1 MAAMAGEASRNSCLE
16 QILSAQAPVVLLR
29 GPAACGKTSAVLAL
43 YRHHK
48 GRCLVLAPNAVAA
61 AAMRSA
67 VLAASPTGVAVRPM
81 VMTFAGLVGRIL
93 AGAPAAHGVLSPFR
107 RHLLL
112 RQIADDLNA
121 AGAISSLAAV
131 ADTPGLVTALDRA
144 IAELKRAAVEP
155 DALARAVGAARGKS
169 ADLVAVYKRYQQHLH
184 ASQTYDPEGLTW
196 LARDLLAQWPGP
208 GLPAGLSDVQAVAAD
223 GFTDFTPTEMDLLV
237 HLSRLLP
244 RVVITLPYSDD
255 GRTRLWHWTART
267 AHNIRRV
274 FGARLTEIG
283 LTRDQTAGPRT
294 KTSPAPPPLAALW
307 DRVFDFDAPSCKLP
321 AGLSLIAASGTEAE
335 VAAAARR
342 IKRLLVEGAPAG
354 SIVVLAR
361 SLDIYR
367 AAIERIFAAYRIPI
381 RHTGKPLRESPI
393 VRFALDVAEL
403 QPQLGYRQVLRVIRS
418 SYFRPQALGP
428 FDAGTVAAAEAVIR
442 WGNVV
447 SGKNA
452 YAQAARRL
460 AARLDRGREGLD
472 EDDNR
477 LPRETPQQV
486 RQAAEMLEALFA
498 LSQAAS
504 KKAGDGLAMIV
515 ERLQLREAACDHDDA
530 NLVAADL
537 RALAALEA
545 ALRELPRPAPPLAQ
559 IEQALGA
566 VTCPPAA
573 TESAVDVLDVLDAR
587 ALRYTHVFCL
597 GLTEG
602 QFPQK
607 FTDGSLIGER
617 DRRDWAA
624 RGVALD
630 TRDDLVAREM
640 MLWYLAASRADA
652 ALTLSFLAS
661 DAAGRPAA
669 PSSFLLSLLDPA
681 GKMKAAEAAGIV
693 ETIGPGQFLPPA
705 DAIASDDEAA
715 TAAVVGLFDRDTDPA
730 GAALAWAA
738 AHAPRR
744 LAATAAGLLA
754 RHHRWSRGPCDA
766 YDGRISDADLLAHLA
781 DRFGPQAVFSASQLN
796 AFGLCPWQFF
806 ASYVLGLQPL
816 EPPTDRL
823 TPLDRGL
830 FCHRVLF
837 RLFSQLAKESGEGF
851 RLASADRS
859 RLTELLDE
867 AVAKESAA
875 VESRDPA
882 YPALW
887 QVQRQQM
894 HDDLSAY
901 LRSQLDSAA
910 ELDARCLHFEL
921 GFGLGGAPTAGMDP
935 ASKAEPVAIDTPAG
949 PIHLHGKIDRIDRV
963 RLADLDGLLVIDYK
977 TGRLPGKS
985 DIDNGRALQL
995 ALYSAATKKLFRQ
1008 SSLGGAF
1015 HQVGG
1020 ETKQTYLAALKRWK
1034 EEFRPDEGFEQ
1045 RQQAAIDLVGQFVQA
1060 IRGGRFD
1067 SLPTHDCPAYC
1078 SFRRICHYAKPR
1090 AALKADLGELGRAEP
1105 SREGTP

>member
-1 MAAMAGEASRNSCLE
+1 MAADSSGNSRLE
-16 QILSAQAPVVLLR
+16 QILSAKAPVVLLR

-48 GRCLVLAPNAVAA
+48 GRCLLLAPNAVAA

-67 VLAASPTGVAVRPM
+67 VLAASPNGVAVRPM

-93 AGAPAAHGVLSPFR
+93 AGAPDTHSVLSPFR

-121 AGAISSLAAV
+121 AGKLPSLAAV

-155 DALARAVGAARGKS
+155 DALARAVGAARSKS
-169 ADLVAVYKRYQQHLH
+169 ADLVAVYKQYQHHLH
-184 ASQTYDPEGLTW
+184 RTRTYDPEGLTW
-196 LARDLLAQWPGP
+196 LARDFLARWPGP
-208 GLPAGLSDVQAVAAD
+208 GLPAGLGDVQAVAAD
-223 GFTDFTPTEMDLLV
+223 GFTDFTPTEMDLLT

-244 RVVITLPYSDD
+244 RVVITLPHSDD
-255 GRTRLWHWTART
+255 GSTELTEVNRTRLWHWTART
-267 AHNIRRV
+267 AGNIRRV
-274 FGARLTEIG
+274 FEGRLAEIA
-283 LTRDQTAGPRT
+283 LTRSDSKA
-294 KTSPAPPPLAALW
+294 SPAPPPLAALW
-307 DRVFDFDAPSCKLP
+307 DRVFDFDATPCQLP
-321 AGLSLIAASGTEAE
+321 AGLGLIAASGTEAE
-335 VAAAARR
+335 VAAAARW

-361 SLDIYR
+361 SMDVYR
-367 AAIERIFAAYRIPI
+367 EAIGRIFAAYRIPI
-381 RHTGKPLRESPI
+381 RHAAAPLRESPI
-393 VRFALDVAEL
+393 VRFALDIAKL
-403 QPQLGYRQVLRVIRS
+403 QGELGYRQVLRVIRS

-428 FDAGTVAAAEAVIR
+428 FDAGAVAAAEAIIR

-447 SGKNA
+447 AGRDA

-460 AARLDRGREGLD
+460 ATRLERGREGLD
-472 EDDNR
+472 EEDSR
-477 LPRETPQQV
+477 LPRHTPQQV

-498 LSQAAS
+498 FCQAAA
-504 KKAGDGLAMIV
+504 KKAGDGLATIV

-530 NLVAADL
+530 NLIAADL

-566 VTCPPAA
+566 VICPPAA
-573 TESAVDVLDVLDAR
+573 TESAVDVMDVLDAR
-587 ALRYTHVFCL
+587 ALRYKHVFCL

-607 FTDGSLIGER
+607 FTDGSLIAER
-617 DRRDWAA
+617 DRRDWGA

-640 MLWYLAASRADA
+640 MLLYLAVSRADA
-652 ALTLSFLAS
+652 AMTLSFLAA
-661 DAAGRPAA
+661 DASGRPAA
-669 PSSFLLSLLDPA
+669 PSSFLLALLAPA
-681 GKMKAAEAAGIV
+681 GGLEAAQAAGIV
-693 ETIGPGQFLPPA
+693 ETIGPGQFLPSA
-705 DAIASDDEAA
+705 DAITSDDEAA
-715 TAAVVGLFDRDTDPA
+715 TAAVVGLFDDKADPA
-730 GAALAWAA
+730 GAALAWTA
-738 AHAPRR
+738 AHAPHR

-754 RHHRWSRGPCDA
+754 RHHRWSRSPADA
-766 YDGRISDADLLAHLA
+766 YDGRLSDADLLKQLA
-781 DRFGPQAVFSASQLN
+781 DRFGPQAVFSASQFN

-837 RLFSQLAKESGEGF
+837 RLFNRLAKESGEGF
-851 RLASADRS
+851 RLAGVDRN

-875 VESRDPA
+875 MESRDPA

-894 HDDLSAY
+894 HDDLAAY
-901 LRSQLDSAA
+901 LRAQLDSAA
-910 ELDARCLHFEL
+910 KLDARCLHFEL
-921 GFGLGGAPTAGMDP
+921 GFGLGGPPAAGTDPT
-935 ASKAEPVAIDTPAG
+935 SQAEPMTIETPAG
-949 PIHLHGKIDRIDRV
+949 PIRLRGKIDRLDHV

-977 TGRLPGKS
+977 TGRLPGKK
-985 DIDNGRALQL
+985 DIDDGRALQL
-995 ALYSAATKKLFRQ
+995 ALYTAATGKLFRQ
-1008 SSLGGAF
+1008 PSLGGAF

-1020 ETKQTYLAALKRWK
+1020 EIKQTYLAAIKRWK
-1034 EEFRPDEGFEQ
+1034 EEFRPDEGFQ
-1045 RQQAAIDLVGQFVQA
+1045 KRQQAAIDLIGQFVQA

-1067 SLPTHDCPAYC
+1067 SLPTHKCPAYC
-1078 SFRRICHYAKPR
+1078 PFRRICHYAKHR
-1090 AALKADLGELGRAEP
+1090 AALKAD
-1105 SREGTP
+1105 SSKEGTP